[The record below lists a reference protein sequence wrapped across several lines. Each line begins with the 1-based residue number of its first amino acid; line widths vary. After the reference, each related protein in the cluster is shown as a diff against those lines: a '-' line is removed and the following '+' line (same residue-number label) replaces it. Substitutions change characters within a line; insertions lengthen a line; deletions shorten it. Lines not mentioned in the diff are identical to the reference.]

1 MMDINLP
8 KLREQDSE
16 YSSKGLPTHPTPNLK
31 QANSFQIVIN
41 KQDYGNNDS
50 IRVKRILS

>member
-16 YSSKGLPTHPTPNLK
+16 YSSKGLLTHPTPNLK